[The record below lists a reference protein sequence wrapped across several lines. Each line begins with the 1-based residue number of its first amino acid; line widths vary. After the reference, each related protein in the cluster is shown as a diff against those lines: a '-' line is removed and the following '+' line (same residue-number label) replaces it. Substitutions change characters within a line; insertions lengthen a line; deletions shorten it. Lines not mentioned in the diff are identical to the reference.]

1 VSKFKYLQSGGRIFD
16 NGRLREKFSSRYKSS
31 DLILEIMELR
41 LAILIAFAVIASGCT
56 AGPSTSTEE
65 TGNFELY
72 VSDRPADISDFEYLN
87 VTIGEARIF
96 SENFSDSNDSSFRTF
111 EVNRTVDLT
120 QVVGD
125 KREKILEDELEPGTY
140 QKVELHTADILGVA
154 ENRSVGVKVPSEKLM
169 ITKEFEVMVNET
181 TEFVFDINVVR
192 KGQGG
197 YNLLPVISESGIVED
212 SDN

>member
-1 VSKFKYLQSGGRIFD
+1 M
-16 NGRLREKFSSRYKSS
+16 FSSRYKSS
-31 DLILEIMELR
+31 HFFNGVMELR
-41 LAILIAFAVIASGCT
+41 LTALLAFVVIASGCT
-56 AGPSTSTEE
+56 AGPSASTEE

-72 VSDRPADISDFEYLN
+72 VSDQPADISDFEYLN

-111 EVNRTVDLT
+111 DVNRTVDLT

-154 ENRSVGVKVPSEKLM
+154 ENRSVDVKVPSEKLM
-169 ITKEFEVMVNET
+169 ITKEFEVVVNET

-197 YNLLPVISESGIVED
+197 YNLLPVISESGVVED